1 VSTRPGSELKA
12 RVSRIVLPSRITVV
26 AVAALS
32 VAAAV
37 ADLVASVRGVD
48 AAPVGRVT
56 GALFAALALVF
67 LADLLVSAWLLRRHP
82 ITLERQLPSALALG
96 QPHKLLVTL
105 AHEGRLPWRLQLFDH
120 VPATIT
126 LRQLPADVRLA
137 AASRLDVRYEITP
150 TRRGKVDF
158 EPAALRVRSRLGL
171 AELQLRV
178 GAAQSLQVYP
188 NFAALS
194 RYAWLAGD
202 RRLAEIGIKTY
213 AARGSGT
220 DFKQLGEY
228 VPGMPT
234 RHIDWNAS
242 FRHRRAVVRE
252 FQDDRDQSVM
262 FLLDCGR
269 RMRASEPPS
278 TEYRGQP
285 PGGARGLAP
294 ERPSAAAASASNID
308 GSHFDQALNAAMLL
322 AYVAL
327 KDGDAVGAM
336 TFGQPP
342 GQQRHCA
349 PAKGTAALNSLV
361 ARLHDIEPGATH
373 SDYLGA
379 ARDLMLRVPRRSL
392 VVVLTNFR
400 DEDCHELE
408 AALKLMRTRHLV
420 LLASL
425 KENVVGELAA
435 QALVDVQAVTEVA
448 SAHWFERARREAFR
462 RLAGRDQLLV
472 DVEPQKLAATLVNRY
487 HAVKRARLL

>member
-1 VSTRPGSELKA
+1 MPRLLLPTR
-12 RVSRIVLPSRITVV
+12 RTVI
-26 AVAALS
+26 AVAAIGLG
-32 VAAAV
+32 AAV
-37 ADLVASVRGVD
+37 AEMVAKAGHLADSLVAPLAGALFGALCVAFLVD
-48 AAPVGRVT
+48 AA
-56 GALFAALALVF
+56 AA
-67 LADLLVSAWLLRRHP
+67 AWALRRRP
-82 ITLERQLPSALALG
+82 IAFERQMPSAFALG
-96 QPHKLLVTL
+96 QPHGLTVTL
-105 AHEGRLPWRLQLFDH
+105 AHEGTHAWHVELFDH
-120 VPATIT
+120 VPPTMT
-126 LRQLPADVRLA
+126 LRLLPAAVILPA
-137 AASRLDVRYEITP
+137 ANRLDVRYEITP
-150 TRRGKVDF
+150 TRRGKVVF
-158 EPAALRVRSRLGL
+158 EPAAIRVRSRLGL
-171 AELQLRV
+171 ADLQLRV
-178 GAAQSLQVYP
+178 GVTQAVQVYP

-213 AARGSGT
+213 AARGAGT

-269 RMRASEPPS
+269 RMRADER
-278 TEYRGQP
+278 T
-285 PGGARGLAP
+285 GA
-294 ERPSAAAASASNID
+294 E

-336 TFGQPP
+336 TFGHDASL
-342 GQQRHCA
+342 QRHFA
-349 PAKGTAALNSLV
+349 PSKGMAALNSLV
-361 ARLHDIEPGATH
+361 ARLHDVEPSPVH
-373 SDYLGA
+373 SDYLAA
-379 ARDLMLRVPRRSL
+379 ARDLMLRLPRRSL

-400 DEDCHELE
+400 DEDCEEL
-408 AALKLMRTRHLV
+408 ADALRLMRTRHLV

-425 KENVVGELAA
+425 KEGVVAEIVA
-435 QALVDVQAVTEVA
+435 QPLDSDQAVVDVA
-448 SAHWFERARREAFR
+448 SAHWFQHARADAFR

-472 DVEPQKLAATLVNRY
+472 DVEPQQLAATLVNRY

>member
-1 VSTRPGSELKA
+1 MPTRRAVIAVATIAGAAAAALLVAKA
-12 RVSRIVLPSRITVV
+12 RELDHVPIATVGSALAGVL
-26 AVAALS
+26 AL
-32 VAAAV
+32 
-37 ADLVASVRGVD
+37 
-48 AAPVGRVT
+48 
-56 GALFAALALVF
+56 LFAADA
-67 LADLLVSAWLLRRHP
+67 AWTAWLLRRHP
-82 ITLERQLPSALALG
+82 IVFERQMPSAFALG
-96 QPHKLLVTL
+96 QARPLEVTL
-105 AHEGRLPWRLQLFDH
+105 AHEGPRAWRLALFDH
-120 VPATIT
+120 VPATMT
-126 LRQLPADVRLA
+126 QRLLPADVLLP
-137 AASRLDVRYEITP
+137 AASKLDVRYEVTP
-150 TRRGKVDF
+150 LQRGKVVF
-158 EPAALRVRSRLGL
+158 EPAAIRVRSRLGL
-171 AELQLRV
+171 ADLQLRV
-178 GAAQSLQVYP
+178 GVAQSVQVYP

-213 AARGSGT
+213 AARGAGT

-269 RMRASEPPS
+269 RMRADE
-278 TEYRGQP
+278 RA
-285 PGGARGLAP
+285 GA
-294 ERPSAAAASASNID
+294 D

-336 TFGQPP
+336 TFGHDPS
-342 GQQRHCA
+342 QQRHFA
-349 PAKGTAALNSLV
+349 PSKGMAALNSLV
-361 ARLHDIEPGATH
+361 ARLHDIEPSPTH
-373 SDYLGA
+373 SDYLAA

-400 DEDCHELE
+400 DEDCAELE
-408 AALKLMRTRHLV
+408 DALKLMRTRHLV

-425 KENVVGELAA
+425 KEGVVGEIAA
-435 QALVDVQAVTEVA
+435 QPLDDPRAIVDVA
-448 SAHWFERARREAFR
+448 SAHWFQNARAEAFR
-462 RLAGRDQLLV
+462 RLSGKNQLLV
-472 DVEPQKLAATLVNRY
+472 DVEPEKLAATLVNRY

>member
-1 VSTRPGSELKA
+1 
-12 RVSRIVLPSRITVV
+12 
-26 AVAALS
+26 
-32 VAAAV
+32 
-37 ADLVASVRGVD
+37 
-48 AAPVGRVT
+48 
-56 GALFAALALVF
+56 
-67 LADLLVSAWLLRRHP
+67 
-82 ITLERQLPSALALG
+82 LG
-96 QPHKLLVTL
+96 QPHGLTVTL
-105 AHEGRLPWRLQLFDH
+105 AHEGTHAWRVELFDH
-120 VPATIT
+120 APPTMTLRLLPATVI
-126 LRQLPADVRLA
+126 LPP
-137 AASRLDVRYEITP
+137 ASRLDVRYEITP
-150 TRRGKVDF
+150 TQRGKAVF
-158 EPAALRVRSRLGL
+158 EPAAIRVRSRLGL
-171 AELQLRV
+171 ADLQLRV
-178 GAAQSLQVYP
+178 GVTQSVQIYP

-213 AARGSGT
+213 AARGAGT

-269 RMRASEPPS
+269 RMRADE
-278 TEYRGQP
+278 RA
-285 PGGARGLAP
+285 GA
-294 ERPSAAAASASNID
+294 E

-336 TFGQPP
+336 TFGHDASL
-342 GQQRHCA
+342 QRHLA
-349 PAKGTAALNSLV
+349 PSKGMAALNALV
-361 ARLHDIEPGATH
+361 AQLHDVEPSPVH
-373 SDYLGA
+373 SDYLAA
-379 ARDLMLRVPRRSL
+379 ARDLMLRLPRRSL

-400 DEDCHELE
+400 DEDCDEL
-408 AALKLMRTRHLV
+408 ADALRLMRTRHLV

-425 KENVVGELAA
+425 KEGVVAEIVA
-435 QALVDVQAVTEVA
+435 QPLDSDQAVVDVA
-448 SAHWFERARREAFR
+448 SAHWFQHARAEAFR

-472 DVEPQKLAATLVNRY
+472 DVEPAQLAATLVNRY